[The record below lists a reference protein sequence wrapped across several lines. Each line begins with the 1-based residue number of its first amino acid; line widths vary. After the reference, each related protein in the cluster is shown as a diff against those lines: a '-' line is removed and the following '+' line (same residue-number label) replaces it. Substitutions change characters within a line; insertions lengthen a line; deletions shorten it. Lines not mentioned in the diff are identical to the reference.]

1 MKQIFGLIWLIL
13 AVCTAMVGH
22 TIHHSLFW
30 SIVDFIFYP
39 VAWAKWLICHQVNLT
54 VIKATFSF
62 FLT

>member
-13 AVCTAMVGH
+13 AACTAMVGH
-22 TIHHSLFW
+22 TIHRSLFW
-30 SIVDFIFYP
+30 SIVDFLFYP

-62 FLT
+62 FIT